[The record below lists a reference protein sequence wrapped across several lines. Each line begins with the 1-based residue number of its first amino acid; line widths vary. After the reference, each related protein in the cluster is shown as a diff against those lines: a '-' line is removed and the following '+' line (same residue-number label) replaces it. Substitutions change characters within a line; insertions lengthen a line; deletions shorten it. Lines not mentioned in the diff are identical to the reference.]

1 MKQRLHVAR
10 GLLHDPQVIFLD
22 EPTIGLDPVGA
33 RDVRATIASLTE
45 AGKTVLLTTHYMFE
59 ADALCDRIAVITRG
73 EIVAT
78 GTPEDLKRRVADGIV
93 VEVEVYGVG
102 DETVERVRGLDG
114 VTAVAV
120 GAGAGRAD
128 RFGRGA
134 HACDPRLPQR
144 LRRRPH
150 LAPGADARGRLRGAG
165 VVGMRTL
172 RFVLVSWKL
181 QFKMIMRSPFDGI
194 GNVIYPLFFAT
205 TAFFVFQ
212 AGSSPRTLIYASLGA
227 AVMGMWSSVSTSAGS
242 AMQRERWWGTLE
254 LLVAAPRHFALV
266 LFPSTLGLATV
277 GIYNLTATL
286 LWGRFAFGIPLTIE
300 HPLLFALSIVGT
312 VLAFAGLGLLF
323 AVSFVRFR
331 AAWVLGNFFEY
342 PVWLIC
348 GFLVPLA
355 LLPEWVRP
363 IAWVLAPTWG
373 MNAIRESALGGTPL
387 PDLLLCLGL
396 GTLYVVFAVLV
407 TNRVLYDARA
417 RGSLSLT

>member
-1 MKQRLHVAR
+1 VK
-10 GLLHDPQVIFLD
+10 
-22 EPTIGLDPVGA
+22 
-33 RDVRATIASLTE
+33 S
-45 AGKTVLLTTHYMFE
+45 
-59 ADALCDRIAVITRG
+59 
-73 EIVAT
+73 
-78 GTPEDLKRRVADGIV
+78 
-93 VEVEVYGVG
+93 
-102 DETVERVRGLDG
+102 
-114 VTAVAV
+114 
-120 GAGAGRAD
+120 
-128 RFGRGA
+128 
-134 HACDPRLPQR
+134 
-144 LRRRPH
+144 
-150 LAPGADARGRLRGAG
+150 
-165 VVGMRTL
+165 L
-172 RFVLVSWKL
+172 RFVFVSWKL

-205 TAFFVFQ
+205 TAFFVFK

-254 LLVAAPRHFALV
+254 LLVAAPRHFSLV

-277 GIYNLTATL
+277 GIYNLAATL
-286 LWGRFAFGIPLTIE
+286 LWGRFAFGIPLTID
-300 HPLLFALSIVGT
+300 HWLLFCLSIVGT

-348 GFLVPLA
+348 GFLVPLS
-355 LLPEWVRP
+355 LLPAWVRP
-363 IAWVLAPTWG
+363 ISWVLAPTWG

-396 GTLYVVFAVLV
+396 GAVYIGFAVLV